1 MPIVEFTQD
10 QMKVIPASTLT
21 EEKIKER
28 RDLQRVLRASIEAIS
43 ADLMIIDEEFGDWE
57 ESRRRIDLLALDK
70 EANLIV
76 IELKRTDDG
85 GHMELQAVRYA
96 AMISK
101 MTFEQVVDA
110 HEKYLARH
118 SPGYNARE
126 AILEFLRW
134 DEPNEEA
141 FAQRVR
147 ILLLSQDFS
156 KELTTAVL
164 WLNEHGLD
172 IQCIRLTP
180 YRVGERLLLDVQ
192 QIIPLPEAE
201 EFQTKIRQKQRQEQ
215 ASREKKE
222 LAERDIVRRRFW
234 EGLLERAQARGVT
247 LHANRAATTDGWIS
261 AGAGRSGLSWT
272 YVIWKSNESA
282 AELYID
288 VGDRE
293 RNKAVFDRLAD
304 HRTEIEAAFGGPL
317 EWGRLDER
325 RGSRIRARLRVGG
338 LTAPSEQWPIVQDAM
353 IEAME
358 RLHRALQPYIST
370 IEKL

>member
-10 QMKVIPASTLT
+10 KMKVIPASTLT

-57 ESRRRIDLLALDK
+57 DSRRRIDLLALDK
-70 EANLIV
+70 DANLV
-76 IELKRTDDG
+76 AIELKRTDDG

-118 SPGYNARE
+118 SAGDKARE

-134 DEPNEEA
+134 DEPDEEA
-141 FAQRVR
+141 FAHRVR

-172 IQCIRLTP
+172 IQCVRLTP

-201 EFQTKIRQKQRQEQ
+201 EFQTKIREKQLQKQV
-215 ASREKKE
+215 SREKKE
-222 LAERDIVRRRFW
+222 LAERHILRRRFW

-247 LHANRAATTDGWIS
+247 LHANRAATTDFWIG

-272 YVIWKSNESA
+272 YVIWQSDESA
-282 AELYID
+282 AEFYID

-293 RNKAVFDRLAD
+293 RNKAMFDRLAD
-304 HRTEIEAAFGGPL
+304 RRSEIEAAFGGPL
-317 EWGRLDER
+317 EWDRLDEK
-325 RGSRIRARLRVGG
+325 RGSRIRARVNVGG
-338 LTAPSEQWPIVQDAM
+338 LKAPQEQWPVIQDAM
-353 IEAME
+353 IDAMD
-358 RLHRALQPYIST
+358 RLHRALNPHLSAIGD
-370 IEKL
+370 L